1 MAETLT
7 LKEVR
12 DQLRNPALIEKNAFP
27 IVRTLGAAVSHD
39 RDRVQ
44 DLVLRALEHRM
55 SFGSAGAVLDGL
67 VRELGLFPYLDPAH
81 LGVADAIAYEYHRPD
96 NFTDDLIFHRVQA
109 DVYRYLLDGDN
120 VILSAPTSFGKSLII
135 DAMIASGKYHHVAI
149 VVPTIALI
157 DETRRRLSRRFGGEF
172 KIITHPSQDR
182 AAKELLIMTQE
193 RILQVEPLCPID
205 FFVIDEFYKLQPRPE
220 DMDRSLILN
229 AAFYHLYKTGAHF
242 YLLGPNIKNISDL
255 PEKMNCRFFKTDFKT
270 VASEV
275 RHIKPAK
282 NEDFNELVRLCRGLK
297 EPTLIYC
304 SSPARAR
311 LVAKALLDEE
321 VSVLVPQLASAV
333 EWVGKEYHPDWLFGR
348 ALGHG
353 IGLHHGRLPRTL
365 SQYVVK
371 AFNEGLV
378 RFLVCTSTLIEGV
391 NTKAK
396 NVIVFDN
403 KVAQRKFDYFTYN
416 NILGRSGRMFEHF
429 VGHVYVFREPPAQE
443 LPLIDF
449 PVFTQPDDVPDSLLV
464 QIDKEDLGIG
474 SKKRMDALE
483 GQDHLSMELI
493 KQSHGI
499 DPKAQVALAQEL
511 QKNAGKYYAGLSW
524 TTYPTGAQMKVVC
537 GLIWQF
543 FVPDNRRR
551 AGASSGAQLAYK
563 MEAFRHNQSIKSL
576 LDQEFQN
583 PGERSADDIVEE
595 TIEFLRTWCSFAFP
609 RYLLALDRIQRSVF
623 TKLKL
628 KPGNYSTFSSQI
640 ENWFLDPAIM
650 ALDEYGVPVQVGQ
663 RLQQVMKPEGNLDT
677 AIKQFQALNLDTLQL
692 STFERDL
699 LKDAREHL

>member
-12 DQLRNPALIEKNAFP
+12 DQLRNPALIQENAFA
-27 IVRTLGAAVSHD
+27 IVRALGAAVGHD
-39 RDRVQ
+39 RERVQ
-44 DLVLRALEHRM
+44 DLVLRGLEHRA
-55 SFGSAGAVLDGL
+55 SFGPAGVVLDGL
-67 VRELGLFPYLDPAH
+67 VRELGLFPYLVPER
-81 LGVADAIAYEYHRPD
+81 LGVADAIAYEFHRPD
-96 NFTDDLIFHRVQA
+96 NFADDLIFHRVQA

-120 VILSAPTSFGKSLII
+120 VILSAPTSFGKSLIV
-135 DAMIASGKYHHVAI
+135 DAMIASKKFQHVAI

-157 DETRRRLSRRFGGEF
+157 DETRRRLSRRFGSEY
-172 KIITHPSQDR
+172 KIITHPSQER
-182 AAKELLIMTQE
+182 ADKELLIMTQE
-193 RILQVEPLCPID
+193 RILKLEPLGPID

-220 DMDRSLILN
+220 DMDRSLQLN
-229 AAFYHLYKTGAHF
+229 AAFYHLYKTGAQF
-242 YLLGPNIKNISDL
+242 YLLGPNIKSISDL

-282 NEDFNELVRLCRGLK
+282 GEDFETLVRLCRDLK

-311 LVAKALLDEE
+311 AVAKALLDGE
-321 VSVLVPQLASAV
+321 VSGEVAELRGAV
-333 EWVGKEYHPDWLFGR
+333 EWVGKEYHPEWMFGR

-353 IGLHHGRLPRTL
+353 IGMHHGRLPRTL

-429 VGHVYVFREPPAQE
+429 VGHVYVFREPPAQD

-449 PVFTQPDDVPDSLLV
+449 PVFTQPDDVPESLLV
-464 QIDKEDLGIG
+464 QIDKEDLDAG
-474 SKKRMDALE
+474 SKKRLETLE
-483 GQDHLSMELI
+483 GQDHLSMDLI

-499 DPKAQVALAQEL
+499 DPRAQVALAQEL
-511 QKNAGKYYAGLSW
+511 RKNAAKYYPLLSW
-524 TTYPTGAQMKVVC
+524 TTYPSGEQMKTIC
-537 GLIWQF
+537 QLIWQF
-543 FVPDNRRR
+543 FIGDKRRR
-551 AGASSGAQLAYK
+551 AGASSGLQLAYK
-563 MEAFRHNQSIKSL
+563 LEAFRHNQSIRSL

-595 TIEFLRTWCSFAFP
+595 TIEFLRSWCSFAFP

-623 TKLKL
+623 TKLGR
-628 KPGNYSTFSSQI
+628 KPGNYAGFASQI

-650 ALDEYGVPVQVGQ
+650 ALDEYGIPVQVGQ
-663 RLQQVMKPEGNLDT
+663 RLQQVLKPEGNLDT
-677 AIKQFQALNLDTLQL
+677 AIKQFQELNLDGLKLTP
-692 STFERDL
+692 FERDL
-699 LKDAREHL
+699 LNDAREHL

>member
-7 LKEVR
+7 LKDVR
-12 DQLRNPALIEKNAFP
+12 EQLRKPELIPENAFS
-27 IVRTLGAAVSHD
+27 IVRALGAAVGHD
-39 RDRVQ
+39 RERVQ
-44 DLVLRALEHRM
+44 DLVLRALEHRPA
-55 SFGSAGAVLDGL
+55 FGPAGAVLDGL
-67 VRELGLFPYLDPAH
+67 VRELGLFPYLVPDR
-81 LGVADAIAYEYHRPD
+81 LGVADAIAYEFHRPD

-135 DAMIASGKYHHVAI
+135 DAMIASGKYQHVAI

-157 DETRRRLSRRFGGEF
+157 DETRRRLSRRFGSAY
-172 KIITHPSQDR
+172 KIITHPSQQR
-182 AAKELLIMTQE
+182 ADKELLIMTQE
-193 RILQVEPLCPID
+193 RILQVEPLGPID

-220 DMDRSLILN
+220 DMDRSLVLN
-229 AAFYHLYKTGAHF
+229 DAFYRLYKTGARF
-242 YLLGPNIKNISDL
+242 YLLGPNIKSISEL

-275 RHIKPAK
+275 QHIKTAK
-282 NEDFNELVRLCRGLK
+282 GEDFDALVRLCRDLK

-304 SSPARAR
+304 SSPGRSRA
-311 LVAKALLDEE
+311 VAKALLDGAVSPE
-321 VSVLVPQLASAV
+321 VTRLSSAV
-333 EWVGKEYHPDWLFGR
+333 EWVAKEYHPEWLFGR
-348 ALGHG
+348 ALAHG

-429 VGHVYVFREPPAQE
+429 VGHVYVFREPPAQD

-449 PVFTQPDDVPDSLLV
+449 PVFTQPDDVPESLLV
-464 QIDKEDLGIG
+464 QIDKEDLSAG
-474 SKKRMDALE
+474 SKKRLETLE
-483 GQDHLSMELI
+483 GQDHLSMDLI
-493 KQSHGI
+493 KKSHGV
-499 DPKAQVALAQEL
+499 DPRAQVALAEEL
-511 QKNAGKYYAGLSW
+511 RKNAARYWPLLSW
-524 TTYPTGAQMKVVC
+524 TTYPTGAQMKTVC
-537 GLIWQF
+537 QLIWQF
-543 FVPDNRRR
+543 FIGDNRRR
-551 AGASSGAQLAYK
+551 AGASSGLQLAYK
-563 MEAFRHNQSIKSL
+563 LEAFRHNQSIRSL
-576 LDQEFQN
+576 LNQEFQN

-609 RYLLALDRIQRSVF
+609 RYLLAVDRIQRSVF
-623 TKLKL
+623 TKLGR
-628 KPGNYSTFSSQI
+628 KPGNYAGFASQI

-650 ALDEYGVPVQVGQ
+650 ALDEYGIPVQVGQ
-663 RLQQVMKPEGNLDT
+663 RLQKVLKPEGNLDT
-677 AIKQFQALNLDTLQL
+677 AIKQFQELNLDGLQL
-692 STFERDL
+692 TPFERDL
-699 LKDAREHL
+699 LNDAREHL